1 MSDRQPS
8 EEPEEQVDLE
18 GDDDGMD
25 DDDGGYRRRGSRDD
39 SEEPEEDDD
48 NDERHGDGDGRGDDD
63 AGMEPEPAVGGG
75 GKGGD
80 ETGKGAD
87 AAEGSGPEDEEERS
101 KWDEL
106 LALPPHGSQVFIGG
120 LPRDTTEDDLREMC
134 EPLGEIY
141 EVSFTRH
148 TNRYSCFLP
157 SACYMHGVV
166 MCVSVRRIEW
176 QVRLTKKDANE
187 SKGFAFVTFTDKDA
201 AQRAIEDIQDREYK
215 VATSTALRAANCSA

>member
-1 MSDRQPS
+1 MWAAMSDRQPS
-8 EEPEEQVDLE
+8 EEPEEQVDLD

-63 AGMEPEPAVGGG
+63 AGMEPEPAGGG
-75 GKGGD
+75 GSGKGGD
-80 ETGKGAD
+80 ETGKGA
-87 AAEGSGPEDEEERS
+87 AAAAGSGPEDEEERS

-148 TNRYSCFLP
+148 TNRSSCFLP

-166 MCVSVRRIEW
+166 MCVSVRRNKW
-176 QVRLTKKDANE
+176 QVRLTKDKDTNE
-187 SKGFAFVTFTDKDA
+187 IKGFAFVTFTD
-201 AQRAIEDIQDREYK
+201 
-215 VATSTALRAANCSA
+215 

>member
-25 DDDGGYRRRGSRDD
+25 DDDGGYRRRSSRDD
-39 SEEPEEDDD
+39 SGEPEEDDD

-63 AGMEPEPAVGGG
+63 VGMEPEPAVGGG

-87 AAEGSGPEDEEERS
+87 AAAGSGPEDEEERS

-106 LALPPHGSQVFIGG
+106 LALPPHGSQIFIGG
-120 LPRDTTEDDLREMC
+120 LPRDITEDDLRELC

-141 EVSFTRH
+141 EVSFT
-148 TNRYSCFLP
+148 NPSSCFLP

-176 QVRLTKKDANE
+176 QVRLTKDKDTNE
-187 SKGFAFVTFTDKDA
+187 NKGFAFVTFTDKDA
-201 AQRAIEDIQDREYK
+201 AQSAIEDVQDREYK
-215 VATSTALRAANCSA
+215 VATSAADCSA

>member
-1 MSDRQPS
+1 
-8 EEPEEQVDLE
+8 VDLE
-18 GDDDGMD
+18 GDDDGME

-63 AGMEPEPAVGGG
+63 AGMEPEPEPAGGG

-87 AAEGSGPEDEEERS
+87 AAEGSEPEDEEERS

-120 LPRDTTEDDLREMC
+120 LPRDTTEDDLRELC

-148 TNRYSCFLP
+148 TNQSSCFLP

-166 MCVSVRRIEW
+166 MCVSVCAANRMAGEIDQKGRQRE
-176 QVRLTKKDANE
+176 QGVRLCH
-187 SKGFAFVTFTDKDA
+187 
-201 AQRAIEDIQDREYK
+201 
-215 VATSTALRAANCSA
+215 LH

>member
-25 DDDGGYRRRGSRDD
+25 DDDGGYRRRGGSRDD
-39 SEEPEEDDD
+39 SDEPEEDDD
-48 NDERHGDGDGRGDDD
+48 NDERHGGGDGRGDDD
-63 AGMEPEPAVGGG
+63 AGMEPEPAAGGG
-75 GKGGD
+75 RGKGGD

-87 AAEGSGPEDEEERS
+87 ADADAAAGSGPEDEDERS

-120 LPRDTTEDDLREMC
+120 LPRDITEDDLRELC

-141 EVSFTRH
+141 EVSFT
-148 TNRYSCFLP
+148 NSLCFLL
-157 SACYMHGVV
+157 SASLLHVWMDGVV
-166 MCVSVRRIEW
+166 MCVS
-176 QVRLTKKDANE
+176 LC
-187 SKGFAFVTFTDKDA
+187 
-201 AQRAIEDIQDREYK
+201 
-215 VATSTALRAANCSA
+215 AAN

>member
-25 DDDGGYRRRGSRDD
+25 DDDGGYRRRGGSRDD
-39 SEEPEEDDD
+39 SDEPEEDDD
-48 NDERHGDGDGRGDDD
+48 NDERHGGGDGRGDDD
-63 AGMEPEPAVGGG
+63 AGMEPEPAAGGG
-75 GKGGD
+75 RGKGGD

-87 AAEGSGPEDEEERS
+87 ADAAAGSGPEDEDERS

-120 LPRDTTEDDLREMC
+120 LPRDITEDDLRELC

-141 EVSFTRH
+141 EVSFT
-148 TNRYSCFLP
+148 NSLCFLL
-157 SACYMHGVV
+157 SASLLHVWMDGVV
-166 MCVSVRRIEW
+166 MCVS
-176 QVRLTKKDANE
+176 LC
-187 SKGFAFVTFTDKDA
+187 
-201 AQRAIEDIQDREYK
+201 
-215 VATSTALRAANCSA
+215 AAN